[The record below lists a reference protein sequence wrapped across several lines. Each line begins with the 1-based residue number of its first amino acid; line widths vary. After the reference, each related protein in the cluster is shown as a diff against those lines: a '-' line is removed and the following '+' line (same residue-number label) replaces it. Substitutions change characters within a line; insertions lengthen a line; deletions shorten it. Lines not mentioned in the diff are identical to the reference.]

1 MSIDFYIRKYYN
13 KITDYIILGGKG
25 MHKENIVIINGRL
38 INLEKVTIEE
48 LEKIEK
54 ELDEKEKYIRAQID
68 QLLAED
74 E

>member
-1 MSIDFYIRKYYN
+1 MK
-13 KITDYIILGGKG
+13 KG
-25 MHKENIVIINGRL
+25 HTVIINGKL
-38 INLEKVTIEE
+38 IDMEKATIEE

-54 ELDEKEKYIRAQID
+54 ELNEKKAFIRAQID